1 MEYLRRPL
9 LVGLPHTAWDLERPA
24 NARVQ
29 CLVPPFPLLI
39 ECDWARG
46 PPAVDEDLQA
56 HSMPVFRHYCV
67 KDRRAMA
74 VAYLRYR
81 RLGPIALVRLR
92 EWVVQCKKNR
102 YAPHSCP
109 ATAEKTRALS
119 GQTYP

>member
-1 MEYLRRPL
+1 
-9 LVGLPHTAWDLERPA
+9 
-24 NARVQ
+24 VQ

-46 PPAVDEDLQA
+46 RPAVDDDLQA
-56 HSMPVFRHYCV
+56 HSMPVFRHYVV

-102 YAPHSCP
+102 YLHAAVLPSHRRRDP
-109 ATAEKTRALS
+109 TLLS